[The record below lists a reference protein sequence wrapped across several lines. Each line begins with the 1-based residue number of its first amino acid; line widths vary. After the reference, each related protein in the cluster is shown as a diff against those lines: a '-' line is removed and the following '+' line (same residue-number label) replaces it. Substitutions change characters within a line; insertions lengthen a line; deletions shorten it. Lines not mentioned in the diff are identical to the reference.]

1 MSLRRHRNLLEPM
14 VRQRVRIRF
23 SKSGNLKYIG
33 HKDLLRFFESLFR
46 RARLP
51 LAMSGG
57 YHPKIRMSFPSA
69 LALGIEGFDEVLE
82 LELTESVP
90 VADSDALLSD
100 LLAKLNDH
108 SIDGIAFLSAQ
119 WLSEGA
125 KKARLF
131 SSIFEMLVPED
142 FRDEL
147 NARLDAFIS
156 ESSVLVEK
164 SNGKTVDVRKA
175 VFNLQFAKQTG
186 QLTVEIKSQDG
197 PEAGIRE
204 LLQALNLE
212 QELFRTVFPRRT
224 CCRLTDDPLD
234 RLECSRQSRT

>member
-1 MSLRRHRNLLEPM
+1 M

-33 HKDLLRFFESLFR
+33 HKDLLRFFESLLR

-82 LELTESVP
+82 LELTEPAP
-90 VADSDALLSD
+90 VVDADGALAE

-108 SIDGIAFLSAQ
+108 SIDGIAFLSAR
-119 WLSEGA
+119 WLAEGE
-125 KKARLF
+125 KKARLY
-131 SSIFEMLVPED
+131 SSIFEITVPED

-147 NARLDAFIS
+147 DARLAAFRP
-156 ESSVLVEK
+156 ESSIVVEK
-164 SNGKTVDVRKA
+164 SNGKTVDVRQA
-175 VFNLQFAKQTG
+175 VLDLQFAKRTG
-186 QLTVEIKSQDG
+186 RLTVELKSQDG

-204 LLQALNLE
+204 ILHVLNFE
-212 QELFRTVFPRRT
+212 QELFRTVFPRRI
-224 CCRLTDDPLD
+224 CCRLTDDPPE
-234 RLECSRQSRT
+234 RVERTRIPAV